1 MPGKRRLARTSNH
14 PHTEAM
20 SPHRFARLALCT
32 LALACAP
39 AVTAQSPRPSSLS
52 RERGAVYV
60 EDFTSERLR
69 LRLRQPAAAYSDL
82 SARRSLGQ
90 LVGGQSVELIAFN
103 EKACRVRGRAAH
115 DTIVGWV
122 GLASLEASDPE
133 FFNRL
138 QQAATRQNEVE
149 KLIARKEAAIG
160 MTPEEVVRAMG
171 RPDEETKNVRAQ
183 GITSRFSYV
192 TFDRIPQRNVVRDRY
207 GRLTQTITYIKV
219 ETGRFTVNFDNNIVS
234 SLESTKTRPQWNTSR
249 LVVPPIVFW

>member
-1 MPGKRRLARTSNH
+1 
-14 PHTEAM
+14 M
-20 SPHRFARLALCT
+20 SSHRFARLALCA

-69 LRLRQPAAAYSDL
+69 LRLRQPAPAYADL
-82 SARRSLGQ
+82 SGRRSLGQ

>member
-1 MPGKRRLARTSNH
+1 MF
-14 PHTEAM
+14 
-20 SPHRFARLALCT
+20 PHRFARLALCA

-39 AVTAQSPRPSSLS
+39 AVTAQSPRPSSLA

-69 LRLRQPAAAYSDL
+69 LRLRQPAPAYADL
-82 SARRSLGQ
+82 SGRRSLGQ
-90 LVGGQSVELIAFN
+90 LVAGQSVELIAFN

-122 GLASLEASDPE
+122 GLTFLEASDPE

-138 QQAATRQNEVE
+138 QQASTRQKEVE
-149 KLIARKEAAIG
+149 KLIARKEVAIG
-160 MTPEEVVRAMG
+160 MTPDEVVRAMG
-171 RPDEETKNVRAQ
+171 RPDEETKNVDPQ